1 MVIELRKNNL
11 KEKEKNKV
19 LIIKAINQNHL
30 ELGRLVEEASKYLTF
45 KKFILMKK
53 LIIILLFIP
62 IVSCKTISNIPVPKP
77 SSYELIAIAKKVP
90 LSEEESKVWSYSDLK
105 NDSVPGMSLDKAY
118 SFLQGKKGV
127 EVIVGVVDSG
137 TDLLHEDLRDV
148 AWVNVKEIENNG
160 IDDDKNGY
168 IDDINGW
175 NFLGTIYKEHLEY
188 ERIVKDPTIADDETL
203 KEATEFY
210 NKKVDGAEA
219 NKKRYGQMLQ
229 MVTNVDST
237 LSKYFKNKNYS
248 KDDVMDASTDDNAL
262 KQSLSIAKQ
271 MYGNGLRS
279 LSQAIQELNSLVD
292 KADELL
298 NGDSLKNEYRNILG
312 DDPNIM
318 DDRPYGDSKTGHSIK
333 DESHGT
339 HVSGIIAAS
348 RDNKIGINGV
358 ANNVKIMAV
367 RAVPDGDEYD
377 KDVALGLRY
386 AVDNGAKIINTS
398 FGKGFSPKKEWVFE
412 AIQYAAS
419 KDVLIV
425 NAAGNDGNNI
435 DFEKVFPIDTR
446 DLKTEIS
453 DNFLTVG
460 AMSANY
466 DENLP
471 ASFSNYGKINVDVFA
486 PGVQIYSTTPE
497 NEYAKFSGTSMAA
510 PSAAGVAALIRSYY
524 PKLSASQVKHIL
536 MNSGTLI
543 NFEVIKPG
551 SRSWEKPNGEKVP
564 FSDLS
569 VSGRIV
575 NAYNALKMA
584 DYMIN
589 SR

>member
-262 KQSLSIAKQ
+262 EQSLSIAKQ

-298 NGDSLKNEYRNILG
+298 NGDSLKKEYRNILG